1 MGLRK
6 GVSFKIC
13 FRKRGV
19 PGKGQGG
26 GGWGGS
32 GDGGNYGLILIV
44 CLSCFILNYSYYLN
58 YPNYL
63 FRHTGQ
69 YV

>member
-26 GGWGGS
+26 GGGGVPAMEETM
-32 GDGGNYGLILIV
+32 D
-44 CLSCFILNYSYYLN
+44 
-58 YPNYL
+58 
-63 FRHTGQ
+63 
-69 YV
+69 